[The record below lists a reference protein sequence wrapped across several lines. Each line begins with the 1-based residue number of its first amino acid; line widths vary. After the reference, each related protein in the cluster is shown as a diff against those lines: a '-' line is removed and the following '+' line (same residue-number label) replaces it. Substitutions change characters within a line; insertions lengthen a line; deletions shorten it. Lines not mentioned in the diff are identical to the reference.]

1 MKDSTYGAS
10 TTTNEIR
17 EMERENKKS
26 NSERA
31 NREMRDMSGSSIT
44 RKEMKAMKRESRKGK
59 R

>member
-1 MKDSTYGAS
+1 MKDMYGAS
-10 TTTNEIR
+10 MTTSEKR
-17 EMERENKKS
+17 EVERQMGKDEA
-26 NSERA
+26 ERA